1 LSTIWNY
8 EELVQQFE
16 ESLLT
21 RLRGHGVD
29 SEYLETWVPDDDTVK
44 SLLNMVEA
52 VEIGGG
58 ESFSISVSHSTL
70 SEQQIE
76 ALSVQIRD
84 MAVLSVERDPAR
96 FLLKVTNI
104 GTGS

>member
-1 LSTIWNY
+1 
-8 EELVQQFE
+8 
-16 ESLLT
+16 
-21 RLRGHGVD
+21 
-29 SEYLETWVPDDDTVK
+29 VPDDDTVK

-76 ALSVQIRD
+76 ALSAQIRD
-84 MAVLSVERDPAR
+84 MAALSVERESAR